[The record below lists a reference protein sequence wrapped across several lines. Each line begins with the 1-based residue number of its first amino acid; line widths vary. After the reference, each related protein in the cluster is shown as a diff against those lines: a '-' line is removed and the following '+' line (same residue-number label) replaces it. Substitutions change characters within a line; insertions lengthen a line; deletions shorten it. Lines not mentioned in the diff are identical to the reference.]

1 MYSNMALK
9 NVRRSFKDYT
19 IYFLT
24 LTFAVCIFY
33 SFNSIQAQQA
43 MFDMNKAQSQYVK
56 IMGTLISNI
65 SVFISVILGAL
76 IIYATN
82 FLINRRKKEFG
93 IYMSLGMSKRK
104 MSMILFFET
113 LIIGLISLAFGL
125 FVGIF
130 LSQGLSILTAKLF
143 VVSMSKYKFIVST
156 EAIIKTLCYFG
167 VMYLLVMIF
176 NVLIV
181 SRYKLID
188 LLSASKKSEKVK
200 IKNVYV
206 SLFIFILSMIVLGV
220 AYYLICKVGM
230 DFEDRR
236 FMESIILGIVGTAL
250 FFYGIASTLL
260 FIIQRNKNIYL
271 NKLNVFNTRQITS
284 KFNTNFISM
293 TIICLML
300 FLTICILSTGFSI
313 KTGLEN
319 SLKTYTPFDASVQLS
334 MKNKANIHIEEAM
347 KRLNYK
353 LGEKEDYCI
362 LNDYKLN
369 VSTTKLL
376 APYCSKEVKM
386 LVEADMYSETDA
398 MSLSDFN
405 AVRRLAGKEAVKLN
419 DDEVL
424 VASNYDYVSSAVQQF
439 LNKESSITIN
449 NSAYKIKE
457 KNPIKESVSTSGS
470 SNTMFSLIVP
480 DKLAKSSKLDA
491 QVINFNFTDKSKKQ
505 QLEKIITDMKYNDLF
520 KKTNFYISG
529 STREM
534 IYESSRGL
542 STIVL
547 FIAMYI
553 GVVFLLASVAIL
565 ALQQLS
571 QCNESIDRYNSLR
584 KIGASKSMIKK
595 SILTQVLTFF
605 MLPLLLAIVHSIVGI
620 GVVSKYIKTI
630 GDLNILGP
638 SLITGLIMLVV
649 YGGYFY
655 ATYIGYK
662 NIITSDYN

>member
-33 SFNSIQAQQA
+33 SFNSIQAQQI
-43 MFDMNKAQSQYVK
+43 MFDMTKSQTDYVK
-56 IMGTLISNI
+56 LMGTLISNI
-65 SVFISVILGAL
+65 SVFISVILGGL

-93 IYMSLGMSKRK
+93 IYMALGMSKRK
-104 MSMILFFET
+104 MSLILFCET

-156 EAIIKTLCYFG
+156 DAILKTLCYFG

-176 NVLIV
+176 NVIIV

-188 LLSASKKSEKVK
+188 LLSASKKSEKIK
-200 IKNVYV
+200 LKNVYV
-206 SLFIFILSMIVLGV
+206 CFDIFILSIITLIT
-220 AYYLICKVGM
+220 AYYFIGKSGLN
-230 DFEDRR
+230 FEDKR
-236 FMESIILGIVGTAL
+236 FIAAIAFGIIGTAL
-250 FFYGIASTLL
+250 FFYGISSTML
-260 FIIQRNKNIYL
+260 FLMERNKNVYL
-271 NKLNVFNTRQITS
+271 NGLNVFSVRQITS

-300 FLTICILSTGFSI
+300 FLTIGILSTGFSI
-313 KTGLEN
+313 KTGLE
-319 SLKTYTPFDASVQLS
+319 SSIKKCTPFDASVQLS
-334 MKNKANIHIEEAM
+334 MQNKANIHIEEAM
-347 KRLNYK
+347 KKLNYK
-353 LGEKEDYCI
+353 LGEKEQYCI
-362 LNDYKLN
+362 VNNYKLN
-369 VSTTKLL
+369 VSTSKML
-376 APYCSKEVKM
+376 APYCSGGAKDYISM
-386 LVEADMYSETDA
+386 DQYSKTDA

-405 AVRRLAGKEAVKLN
+405 AIRKLAGKEPVQLN
-419 DDEVL
+419 DDEIF
-424 VASNYDYVSSAVQQF
+424 VASNYEYVKTAIEAF
-439 LNKESSITIN
+439 LSKEGSIKLDSKT
-449 NSAYKIKE
+449 YKIK
-457 KNPIKESVSTSGS
+457 NKEPLNDATSTSGA
-470 SNTMFSLIVP
+470 NIVTLTFIVP
-480 DKLAKSSKLDA
+480 DKVVKNTTVHD

-505 QLEKIITDMKYNDLF
+505 QLEKILNDMSYNNLF
-520 KKTNFYISG
+520 KSTGFRITG
-529 STREM
+529 DTREM
-534 IYESSRGL
+534 IYDSSRGV
-542 STIVL
+542 STVIL

-584 KIGASKSMIKK
+584 KIGATKSMIKK

-620 GVVSKYIKTI
+620 GVVSQYIKTI
-630 GDLNILGP
+630 GDLNILKP
-638 SLITGLIMLVV
+638 SLITGLIMLIV

-655 ATYIGYK
+655 ATYVGYK
-662 NIITSDYN
+662 NIITSEYN